1 MKYTWL
7 AGLLVL
13 VVLTS
18 GCTSEPKATPQPTQ
32 PAPTQTVVATP
43 GVTQPAP
50 TQTVVATPGV
60 TQTTTAQPGATQT
73 LTAQPGATTTLTA
86 QAVSVEI
93 KDFKFNPATLNIAKG
108 TTVTWTQEDSAQ
120 HTVTATSGEN
130 FDSGNLNQGQTYSY
144 TFNEAGTVVYGCTN
158 HPTMSGTIIVT

>member
-32 PAPTQTVVATP
+32 PAPTQTIVATP
-43 GVTQPAP
+43 EVTA
-50 TQTVVATPGV
+50 
-60 TQTTTAQPGATQT
+60 TAQPGATQT

-93 KDFKFNPATLNIAKG
+93 KNFQFNPATLNIAKG
-108 TTVTWTQEDSAQ
+108 TTVTWTQEDSVQ

-130 FDSGNLNQGQTYSY
+130 FDSGNLNQGQTFSY
-144 TFNEAGTVVYGCTN
+144 TFNEVGTVVYGCTN

>member
-18 GCTSEPKATPQPTQ
+18 GCTSVPKTTPQPTQ
-32 PAPTQTVVATP
+32 PAPTQTVA
-43 GVTQPAP
+43 
-50 TQTVVATPGV
+50 ATPGV

-93 KDFKFNPATLNIAKG
+93 KNFQFNPATLNITKG
-108 TTVTWTQEDSAQ
+108 TTVTWTQKDSVQ

-130 FDSGNLNQGQTYSY
+130 FDSGNLNQGQTFSY
-144 TFNEAGTVVYGCTN
+144 TFNEVGTVVYGCTN